1 MNAMGR
7 FIALILLIFSLV
19 SAQDYNRYFLV
30 ERIFITPFL
39 LKYAHDLG
47 VDEEQIAKI
56 KEFAKET
63 EKEMERNKKILNY
76 LMKKAKLMMLT
87 GGDEK
92 ELKEV
97 LSDIAYVKLQMSLL
111 NAKEVK
117 FIREVLTEDQFRRL
131 KDIIVVRFFDFHR

>member
-7 FIALILLIFSLV
+7 LVALMLLIFSLV

-76 LMKKAKLMMLT
+76 LMKKAKLMMLS

-92 ELKEV
+92 ELKEI

-131 KDIIVVRFFDFHR
+131 KDIIVVRFFDR